1 MGTVPA
7 MSATPPASIAERAA
21 RLVESWPEFTAEQVE
36 GLRRTFAP
44 VLALRAAAASSSEPG
59 PYEALSPAA

>member
-1 MGTVPA
+1 

-44 VLALRAAAASSSEPG
+44 VLALRAAETAAAPAPSA
-59 PYEALSPAA
+59 YEALSPAA